1 MTRKSIVSYSIC
13 HVFLSNFE
21 KSIKELR
28 HARDAFESEL
38 AISHRVKK
46 STLEE
51 INLGFNTWLSLIAV
65 IPKKNGQIRVCVD
78 YRKLNAA
85 TVTDAFPL
93 LFMCLRMG
101 YSTRW

>member
-1 MTRKSIVSYSIC
+1 MI
-13 HVFLSNFE
+13 
-21 KSIKELR
+21 
-28 HARDAFESEL
+28 ASEL
-38 AISHRVKK
+38 GISQRVKV